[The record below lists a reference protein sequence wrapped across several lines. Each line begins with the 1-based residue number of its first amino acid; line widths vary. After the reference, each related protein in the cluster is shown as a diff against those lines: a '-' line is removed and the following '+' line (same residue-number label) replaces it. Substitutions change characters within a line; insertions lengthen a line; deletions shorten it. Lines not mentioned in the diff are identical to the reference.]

1 MYKFLTKNGQTL
13 AFGLGVLITVI
24 FLATVLSNVGD
35 FTAMEEEKQQETTIF
50 NFGLYGAIALT
61 IIAAIAMVVFGLYHV
76 VADFKG
82 SIKGILGFA
91 VLLVV
96 FFVAYSTA
104 STDVSPYIQGAIE
117 NFEKGGAEFTDQN
130 LKFIS
135 GGITTTLVLVAV
147 AALSFVISEVTNLFK

>member
-13 AFGLGVLITVI
+13 AFGLGVIITVV
-24 FLATVLSNVGD
+24 FLATVLSNVGE
-35 FTAMEEEKQQETTIF
+35 FTMMEEEKQDKTTIF

-61 IIAAIAMVVFGLYHV
+61 FIAAIAMALFGIYHV

-104 STDVSPYIQGAIE
+104 TTDVSPYIQGAIE
-117 NFEKGGAEFTDQN
+117 NFEKGGAEFTGQN
-130 LKFIS
+130 MKFIS
-135 GGITTTLVLVAV
+135 GGITTTLVLLAV
-147 AALSFVISEVTNLFK
+147 AALAFIVSEVTNLFK

>member
-13 AFGLGVLITVI
+13 AFGLGVVITVI

-35 FTAMEEEKQQETTIF
+35 FTAMEEEKQQETNIF
-50 NFGLYGAIALT
+50 NFGLYGAIALAV
-61 IIAAIAMVVFGLYHV
+61 IATIAMVIFGLYHV
-76 VADFKG
+76 AADFKG

-104 STDVSPYIQGAIE
+104 STEASPYIQGAID
-117 NFEKGGAEFTDQN
+117 NFEKGGAEFTGQN
-130 LKFIS
+130 MKFIS
-135 GGITTTLVLVAV
+135 GGITTTLVLIAV
-147 AALSFVISEVTNLFK
+147 AAVAFVFSEVTNLFK

>member
-24 FLATVLSNVGD
+24 FLGMVLANVGE
-35 FTAMEEEKQQETTIF
+35 FTALPEEEQEYTGIF
-50 NFGLYGAIALT
+50 NFGLIGAIVLAVF
-61 IIAAIAMVVFGLYHV
+61 ASAAMVFFGLFHV

-96 FFVAYSTA
+96 FLIAYSTA
-104 STDVSPYIQGAIE
+104 STEASPYIQGAID
-117 NFEKGGAEFTDQN
+117 NFEKGGAEFSGQN

-147 AALSFVISEVTNLFK
+147 AALAFVVSEVTNLFK

>member
-13 AFGLGVLITVI
+13 AFGLGVIITVI
-24 FLATVLSNVGD
+24 FLGMVLFNVGE
-35 FTAMEEEKQQETTIF
+35 FTALPEEEQEYTTIF
-50 NFGLYGAIALT
+50 NFGLIGAIVLAFF
-61 IIAAIAMVVFGLYHV
+61 AAFFMLIFGVWHV

-91 VLLVV
+91 VLLAV
-96 FFVAYSTA
+96 FLIAYSTA

-117 NFEKGGAEFTDQN
+117 NFEKGGAEFSGQN

-147 AALSFVISEVTNLFK
+147 AAVAFVISEVTNLFK